1 MKIKKRLGLIF
12 LIIAAIAIIVLSFFL
27 LIKIQMANEQEFYY
41 ETLNT
46 LPQTND
52 IEEELEPILVSRQIE
67 VYDTKINGT
76 ELLYYVFVDYHYKYV
91 VLYEVTPQKSEFGTY
106 YKWEYVSHRY
116 IGQRGE
122 AI

>member
-1 MKIKKRLGLIF
+1 MKIKKRIGLIF
-12 LIIAAIAIIVLSFFL
+12 LIISAVAVVILAFFL
-27 LIKIQMANEQEFYY
+27 LIKIQRANTQESYY

-46 LPQTND
+46 LPIVND

-67 VYDTKINGT
+67 VYDTEINND
-76 ELLYYVFVDYHYKYV
+76 EILYYVFVDYHYKYV
-91 VLYEVTPQKSEFGTY
+91 VLYEVTPQKSEFGAY

-122 AI
+122 

>member
-1 MKIKKRLGLIF
+1 
-12 LIIAAIAIIVLSFFL
+12 
-27 LIKIQMANEQEFYY
+27 MASNQESYY

-67 VYDTKINGT
+67 VYDTKINGI

-91 VLYEVTPQKSEFGTY
+91 VLYEVTLQKSEFGTY

>member
-1 MKIKKRLGLIF
+1 MKTKKRIGLVF
-12 LIIAAIAIIVLSFFL
+12 LIISVVATVILAFFL
-27 LIKIQMANEQEFYY
+27 LIKIQMASKQESYY

-46 LPQTND
+46 LPQIND
-52 IEEELEPILVSRQIE
+52 VEEELEPILVSRQIE
-67 VYDTKINGT
+67 VYDTKINGS
-76 ELLYYVFVDYHYKYV
+76 EILYYVFVDYHYKYV

-122 AI
+122 QQ